1 MNEPTNRTHISENPP
16 TRADLKVTS
25 PMTSETKWPTV
36 AECESTGLGDL
47 IEVYQAKHNVRNQ
60 KFPKAPENICY
71 SAKLCSECLSKE
83 SRARARE

>member
-47 IEVYQAKHNVRNQ
+47 IEVY
-60 KFPKAPENICY
+60 
-71 SAKLCSECLSKE
+71 
-83 SRARARE
+83 